1 MIRPGKGSRTG
12 ATEAREESTT
22 SGACAGLGDRAV
34 AIVRAHRPGMARP
47 GLLVARFDQSG
58 FLGAWSTV
66 AKVWLPTSR
75 CFCSGSVATPFA
87 APLAAELST
96 WEGDLKRTWWHF
108 PWTWHFRIRT

>member
-12 ATEAREESTT
+12 ATEAREESTTT

-75 CFCSGSVATPFA
+75 CLQFLTAGYALRLS
-87 APLAAELST
+87 AEQKL
-96 WEGDLKRTWWHF
+96 WGG
-108 PWTWHFRIRT
+108 